1 VDSGFDENET
11 ELNSLAR
18 TIKIFEGFLAYL
30 GVLVLL
36 IALEMLADRNSL
48 LNKHVPMKFH

>member
-1 VDSGFDENET
+1 MDSGFDENET